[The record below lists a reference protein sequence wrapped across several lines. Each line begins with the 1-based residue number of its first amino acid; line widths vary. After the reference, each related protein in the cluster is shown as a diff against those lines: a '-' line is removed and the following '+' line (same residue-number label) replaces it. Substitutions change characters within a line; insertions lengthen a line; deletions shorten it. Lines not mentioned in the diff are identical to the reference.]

1 MLKSLGRQVLQVLIT
16 IVLVTIVVFTLQHL
30 VPGGPALAILG
41 DTATA
46 ERIDALNEQLGL
58 NQPLVA
64 QYADW
69 IFGLLRGDMGASV
82 VNGFPVS
89 SLIGE
94 RLGATLS
101 VSAAGML
108 VSIVVGVPLGVAAAL
123 NRDRPA
129 DGLIT
134 GLATLGVAVPSFWLG
149 MILVLIFAIGLQMLP
164 ATGFVSFSTD
174 PLAAFR
180 HLVLP
185 ALALG
190 AVGAAEISRQLRSA
204 MIDVLQTDFI
214 RTHKAKG
221 LPWRRI
227 VWKHAMKNSGIP
239 LATIIGLRVSALLG
253 ATIVVETLFAIPGLG
268 TLATTAISNRD
279 YPVIQGIVLVTALFV
294 VVTNLVVDV
303 VYRLLDPRIGNGV
316 K

>member
-41 DTATA
+41 DTATP

-64 QYADW
+64 QYANW

-129 DGLIT
+129 DGVIT

-149 MILVLIFAIGLQMLP
+149 MILVLIFAIGLQVFP
-164 ATGFVSFSTD
+164 ATGFVPFSTD

-303 VYRLLDPRIGNGV
+303 VYRVLDPRIGSGV